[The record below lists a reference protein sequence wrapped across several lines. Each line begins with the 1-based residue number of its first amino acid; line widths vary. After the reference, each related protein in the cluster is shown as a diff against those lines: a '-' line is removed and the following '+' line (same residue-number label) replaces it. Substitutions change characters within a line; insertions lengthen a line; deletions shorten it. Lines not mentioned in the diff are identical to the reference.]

1 MQIYPAIDLKDGQG
15 VRLKYGDFDQMTVY
29 APDPA
34 ATAAEFVAIGCSWIH
49 VVDLDGALQGK
60 SANNEA
66 VAEIVKT
73 GAKIQL
79 GGGLRSL
86 QAIEDW
92 LSGGVERVILGTA
105 ALKDPELVREA
116 ARGFPGRIAVGADA
130 RGGMIAAEGWLEEST
145 VPVLEL
151 ARRFEDCGVAALIF
165 TDISRDGA
173 LTGVNAEASAALAE
187 QLDIPVIASGGVASL
202 ADIEACAALAQKGL
216 DGVITGRAIY
226 DGRLDLARAL
236 QVAGQVAGQET
247 GQKTGVC
254 VMLCARVIPCL
265 DVHAG
270 RVVKGVN
277 FVDLVDAGDP
287 VEQARLYDA
296 AGADEL
302 CFLDITAS
310 HEGRESIYD
319 VIARTA
325 EQCFMPLTV
334 GGGVRAVEDFRRML
348 LVGADK
354 VSVNS
359 AAVADPDLLA
369 RAAIGLAANVW
380 CWR

>member
-247 GQKTGVC
+247 GQKTG
-254 VMLCARVIPCL
+254 
-265 DVHAG
+265 
-270 RVVKGVN
+270 
-277 FVDLVDAGDP
+277 
-287 VEQARLYDA
+287 
-296 AGADEL
+296 
-302 CFLDITAS
+302 
-310 HEGRESIYD
+310 
-319 VIARTA
+319 
-325 EQCFMPLTV
+325 
-334 GGGVRAVEDFRRML
+334 
-348 LVGADK
+348 
-354 VSVNS
+354 SV
-359 AAVADPDLLA
+359 
-369 RAAIGLAANVW
+369 
-380 CWR
+380 